1 VDKDGLV
8 GIVDLLYAYN
18 CTPRVKWA
26 WDRGVGH
33 GVGHGV
39 GQSDSRHFLIWN
51 TGGTPGARGRGR
63 GVACPQSSG
72 LHTDC
77 SHLSALVHGLSAAS
91 PQSSGQAA
99 DNPQTTSR
107 QQKYNSG
114 LCSHRDLQC
123 DDTGCRRGRPKAFR
137 CGTRSLPRRAGVHYR
152 STRVSWISSVP
163 RQAQSLPLRNAKP
176 TATRRG

>member
-1 VDKDGLV
+1 MVLV
-8 GIVDLLYAYN
+8 GIVDVLYAYN

-91 PQSSGQAA
+91 PQSHGQATPLSKVGA
-99 DNPQTTSR
+99 PGVPPMFQIR
-107 QQKYNSG
+107 KE
-114 LCSHRDLQC
+114 
-123 DDTGCRRGRPKAFR
+123 GR
-137 CGTRSLPRRAGVHYR
+137 
-152 STRVSWISSVP
+152 
-163 RQAQSLPLRNAKP
+163 
-176 TATRRG
+176 